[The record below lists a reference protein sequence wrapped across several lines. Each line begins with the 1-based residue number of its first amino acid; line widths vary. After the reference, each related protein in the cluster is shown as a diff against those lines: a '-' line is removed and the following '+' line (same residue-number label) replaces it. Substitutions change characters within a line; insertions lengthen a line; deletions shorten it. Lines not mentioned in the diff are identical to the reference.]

1 MAKVVRRDLRI
12 AQTTVLSVTEDL
24 FQTPILLVRAAGDVG
39 CTTAGDAAPSAIGLS
54 CVAIHDPSVRAQN
67 ICEKSAKLISS
78 TLRRLSWILNE
89 RQKDHEKWT
98 SQKFIDSLSG

>member
-1 MAKVVRRDLRI
+1 MRWLLSRR

-24 FQTPILLVRAAGDVG
+24 FDTPIHLGRAAGDVG

-54 CVAIHDPSVRAQN
+54 CVAIHDPSVRAQK
-67 ICEKSAKLISS
+67 IRRKSAKLISS
-78 TLRRLSWILNE
+78 TLRRLFWILNE
-89 RQKDHEKWT
+89 QQKDHEKWT